1 MYKLFVYLY
10 KFVIRT
16 EIMNFN
22 KAILL
27 GRLTRDPEQRSLPS
41 GQPVVNFG
49 LATSRFYTDKS
60 GNKQNV
66 PEYHNIVVFGKL
78 ADICARYLKKGGLVL
93 VEGRIQTRSWQDKDN
108 NKRSRTEIVMES
120 MQLGPR
126 AGQSG
131 GSYSPASEKSKPSPA
146 DDIPVIDQE
155 TPFAEDTDEKEQEEI
170 NVDNIPF

>member
-1 MYKLFVYLY
+1 
-10 KFVIRT
+10 
-16 EIMNFN
+16 MNFN
-22 KAILL
+22 KAIVL

-60 GNKQNV
+60 GTKQNV
-66 PEYHNIVVFGKL
+66 PEFHNIVAFGKL
-78 ADICARYLKKGGLVL
+78 AEICARFLKKGGLVL
-93 VEGRIQTRSWQDKDN
+93 VEGRIQTRSWQDKDG

-120 MQLGPR
+120 MQLGPK
-126 AGQSG
+126 AGQG
-131 GSYSPASEKSKPSPA
+131 GSQPPASSKPSPA

-155 TPFAEDTDEKEQEEI
+155 APIAEDTEQEEI